1 MPQPLRTR
9 LENSHPAA
17 FTIYATIAAFCA
29 YMCMYAFRKPFTAA
43 TFASGPI
50 VWGLDY
56 KSTLVIVQVL
66 GYMLSKFLG
75 VKFISEMNPNKR
87 AAAILILIGIA
98 ELALLGFATVEPP
111 YNAIFLFMNGLPLG
125 MIWGLVFSFL
135 EGRKQ
140 TEIMG
145 LGLCASFVFA
155 SGLVKDIGKYLM
167 ANGISEYWMP
177 FCVGA
182 IFAIP
187 LVVFTWLL
195 VQLPPPNPSD
205 EAERTKRVPMDGAA
219 RWAYFRKLAL
229 GIILLVAVYTV
240 LTAYR
245 DFRDN
250 FLADIWADLR
260 GADNQVNFSATETP
274 VSIGVLLILMLI
286 VLVKDNMN
294 ALLVNHLAIGVG
306 VLLAGISTWGHEQGW
321 VGDYTWIILTGFGT
335 YIAYIPFNSILFDR
349 LIAAFQHVGNV
360 GFLIYLADSFGYLG
374 SVGVLVYKNF
384 GAGEISWLNFFRQ
397 ISYALAILGAIGI
410 ICSAIYFTSKKR
422 NSSDTLAFHPQK
434 T

>member
-1 MPQPLRTR
+1 
-9 LENSHPAA
+9 
-17 FTIYATIAAFCA
+17 
-29 YMCMYAFRKPFTAA
+29 
-43 TFASGPI
+43 
-50 VWGLDY
+50 
-56 KSTLVIVQVL
+56 
-66 GYMLSKFLG
+66 
-75 VKFISEMNPNKR
+75 
-87 AAAILILIGIA
+87 
-98 ELALLGFATVEPP
+98 
-111 YNAIFLFMNGLPLG
+111 
-125 MIWGLVFSFL
+125 
-135 EGRKQ
+135 
-140 TEIMG
+140 
-145 LGLCASFVFA
+145 
-155 SGLVKDIGKYLM
+155 
-167 ANGISEYWMP
+167 
-177 FCVGA
+177 
-182 IFAIP
+182 
-187 LVVFTWLL
+187 
-195 VQLPPPNPSD
+195 
-205 EAERTKRVPMDGAA
+205 MDGPA

-286 VLVKDNMN
+286 VLVKDNMK

-349 LIAAFQHVGNV
+349 LIAAFRHVGNV

-374 SVGVLVYKNF
+374 SVGVLIYKNF

-410 ICSAIYFTSKKR
+410 ICSALYFTTKKR
-422 NSSDTLAFHPQK
+422 KTPDSLTFHPQE